1 MTNIPT
7 TKDAA
12 KALRAFK
19 KVARQL
25 TANLLLVGRESI
37 IPLIAESDNKDYD
50 D

>member
-1 MTNIPT
+1 MTNTST

-19 KVARQL
+19 KVARQS
-25 TANLLLVGRESI
+25 TANSLLAGRESI
-37 IPLIAESDNKDYD
+37 IPTIAESDDEDYD

>member
-19 KVARQL
+19 KAARQS
-25 TANLLLVGRESI
+25 TANSLLVGRKSI
-37 IPLIAESDNKDYD
+37 IPTTAKTDNEDYD